1 MVVLNEINDGLVTVW
16 RWIFM
21 DENVSAIFTRT
32 SILFVL
38 FFFLFLVHCHFG
50 SMKTYKK
57 TVQSEKITDRKK
69 IYIVVTMPACK
80 TVQAHEHKNTA
91 DESNE

>member
-1 MVVLNEINDGLVTVW
+1 MMVVLNEINDGLVTVW

-38 FFFLFLVHCHFG
+38 FFFVFG
-50 SMKTYKK
+50 TLSFWF
-57 TVQSEKITDRKK
+57 
-69 IYIVVTMPACK
+69 
-80 TVQAHEHKNTA
+80 
-91 DESNE
+91 NEDLQENCSIREDHR